1 MVKFTSEFDERLIST
16 GFYVCKNAGNDLFDI
31 EPGSVTAVEQR
42 KS

>member
-1 MVKFTSEFDERLIST
+1 MVKFTSQFDERGVAT
-16 GFYVCKNAGNDLFDI
+16 GFYVGKNAGNDLFDI